1 MSTETVRLIR
11 DGKKG
16 GRVMEVGERE
26 SIFCADLYFG
36 ICSTPMMEGGGEW
49 GSGKR
54 AKLHLPVHTAAE
66 L

>member
-1 MSTETVRLIR
+1 MLTFISYLFHPH
-11 DGKKG
+11 DGG
-16 GRVMEVGERE
+16 
-26 SIFCADLYFG
+26 IFCADFYFG